1 MGGRLSAVRR
11 SARSPQVVSKTPWA
25 PSSSGTSRIPRTGSF
40 HKPTTGEEGLPGGS
54 ASLHHA
60 VSGQRRD
67 GRARVVGQHAGIPG
81 RPARRQL
88 WSVEQG
94 GENQRWANGPNDFG
108 DVVVL
113 GEILTHET
121 YEGQFFPEFNELH
134 SPASDVHR
142 FPPEDVWVEGTAQ
155 VVLEDL

>member
-1 MGGRLSAVRR
+1 M
-11 SARSPQVVSKTPWA
+11 KTSVGP
-25 PSSSGTSRIPRTGSF
+25 TDRT
-40 HKPTTGEEGLPGGS
+40 T
-54 ASLHHA
+54 
-60 VSGQRRD
+60 
-67 GRARVVGQHAGIPG
+67 
-81 RPARRQL
+81 
-88 WSVEQG
+88 
-94 GENQRWANGPNDFG
+94 FG